1 MFKTNEDFTVHIAT
15 YMFLLAFIVY
25 DCTYIVY
32 SNDKLKDLQTSQ
44 IRTYKQK
51 TTMYKTWKSWTRPKK
66 RRTLII
72 FTWYV

>member
-1 MFKTNEDFTVHIAT
+1 MFKTNEDFTVHIAI
-15 YMFLLAFIVY
+15 YMFLLAFVVY

-51 TTMYKTWKSWTRPKK
+51 NINVQDMEKQDPP
-66 RRTLII
+66 
-72 FTWYV
+72 